1 MVQSF
6 QSDNSLRYV
15 RFPFTRVSEYV
26 FFGVSRGISRIRK
39 PKRTQALMAVGADLR
54 QYNGARLHP
63 GTGGPVL
70 LLSMRK
76 LADLVAYSLAYEFE
90 DTVAELTGA
99 DRVDAGD
106 WDALEFSRRAY
117 KLTRFATGSR
127 KMAARFA
134 PKPSTVGLTRDYE
147 LFFPA
152 FSHIHE
158 LYSLATIPDWRK
170 RCRVAVCFITESWP
184 NRLPGGYLLELLS
197 EFDHVFI
204 GHQHCVDDVARIVGK
219 PCTYLPLAS
228 NVLRFAPTPEA
239 LHARPIDVCNIGRRS
254 QVTHAALLKL
264 ADARKIFYY
273 YDTVAASGAGNK
285 HRSFRTDNPSE
296 HRRLLASLLQRSCY
310 YIANRSRV
318 NDPEFTRGVDEIS
331 SQFYE
336 GAAAGTVMIGV
347 PPKNAEFAGQ
357 FDWQDAVIHLPFDSP
372 EVGQIL
378 AELNS
383 NPQRLAAIRR
393 NNVHYAALRHD
404 WGTRLRT
411 IFDTV
416 GIKPTDA
423 MLARED
429 KLKTLAAR
437 ILEA

>member
-1 MVQSF
+1 
-6 QSDNSLRYV
+6 
-15 RFPFTRVSEYV
+15 
-26 FFGVSRGISRIRK
+26 
-39 PKRTQALMAVGADLR
+39 MAVGADLR
-54 QYNGARLHP
+54 QHNGARLHP

-90 DTVAELTGA
+90 DTVVELTGA
-99 DRVDAGD
+99 DRVEAGD
-106 WDALEFSRRAY
+106 WDALELSRRAY

-134 PKPSTVGLTRDYE
+134 PKPSTVRLTRDYE

-152 FSHIHE
+152 FNYAYE

-184 NRLPGGYLLELLS
+184 NRLPGYLLELLS
-197 EFDHVFI
+197 EFDHVFS
-204 GHQHCVDDVARIVGK
+204 GHRHCVDDVARIVGK

-285 HRSFRTDNPSE
+285 QRTFRIDNPSE
-296 HRRLLASLLQRSCY
+296 HRRLLASLLQRSRY
-310 YIANRSRV
+310 YTANRSRV
-318 NDPEFTRGVDEIS
+318 NEPEFTRGVDEIS
-331 SQFYE
+331 SRFYE

-347 PPKNAEFAGQ
+347 PPKNAEFARQ

-372 EVGQIL
+372 DVAQIL

-393 NNVHYAALRHD
+393 NNVHYAAQRHD
-404 WGTRLRT
+404 WGARLRT
-411 IFDTV
+411 VFDTV

-423 MLARED
+423 MIERED

-437 ILEA
+437 ILAA